1 MSKKGI
7 LAVHWHT
14 LRVEWGSAAWMLS
27 VHFQTPEQQLH
38 FVEQMAV
45 LPFCPEMD
53 AEERV
58 CVCIYT
64 YIYMRVVLVFVITC
78 FYLEIP
84 LFINLTD

>member
-53 AEERV
+53 AEERE
-58 CVCIYT
+58 CVCIYIHI
-64 YIYMRVVLVFVITC
+64 YICVWCWFLSLLAFTWKYHYSLI
-78 FYLEIP
+78 
-84 LFINLTD
+84 